1 MKSTGKKWTLIV
13 LLAAAALVGLGPVG
27 SSLADQDKDAPSD
40 PNSPEFAR
48 YVLEKV
54 DDMHRGEKSQ
64 GVMEMKI
71 KTQHWTRTLELE
83 SWSLGEDYSLVRI
96 LKPKK
101 EKGSATLKAR
111 SDLFTYLS
119 KTGKTIKITSGMMG
133 GSWMG
138 SHFTNDDLV
147 RNSRLSRDF
156 KVKLIFNGPEK
167 DGTEVY
173 RFKCVPKPDT
183 AVVWDKIV
191 VTVRQSDLQGI
202 RQSFYNE
209 EGKKVRMMIFSN
221 HKEVDGRVLPTK
233 MVVKPLDGSGEY
245 TRVTIKKIKFDV
257 KISKDFFSIQKL
269 KAI

>member
-1 MKSTGKKWTLIV
+1 MKSSGKPRTLAV
-13 LLAAAALVGLGPVG
+13 LLAAAAYLGLG
-27 SSLADQDKDAPSD
+27 SLVLSADKDADAPSD

-54 DDMHRGEKSQ
+54 DDM
-64 GVMEMKI
+64 EMKI
-71 KTQHWTRTLELE
+71 KTKHWTRTLELE

-101 EKGSATLKAR
+101 EKGSATLKAKN
-111 SDLFTYLS
+111 DLFTYLS

-173 RFKCVPKPDT
+173 RFKCVPKPDVP
-183 AVVWDKIV
+183 VVWDKIV

-221 HKEVDGRVLPTK
+221 HKEVDGRVLPTR

-245 TRVTIKKIKFDV
+245 TRVTIKEIKFNV
-257 KISKDFFSIQKL
+257 KIGKDFFSIQKL